1 MCFLRF
7 TVSMEYP
14 IYSSAPLCKH
24 NYMANKLCSTH
35 GQLFLYSIDLILCKT
50 YNYVQKSQC
59 ALSVC
64 IVCLRYS
71 TLLNIHTEF
80 GFGFASSKSG
90 VCGTCT
96 MPPIIGNNNYHNEI
110 ELSIYYRDR
119 ASERAYERGAYEQC
133 FACKYQGG
141 AFGALPI
148 NTQIVHFSTLW
159 PIGSFRSTFMHLCIY
174 AQSTMMMIMLMRC
187 WMPTYRIG
195 IVVGRLTAN

>member
-1 MCFLRF
+1 MSYRGFEANDRDKECKRAIFFHALSPHR
-7 TVSMEYP
+7 VPMRQHKQQCVCV
-14 IYSSAPLCKH
+14 PLCKH

-35 GQLFLYSIDLILCKT
+35 GQLFLYSIDLILYKT

-59 ALSVC
+59 VLSVC

-119 ASERAYERGAYEQC
+119 ASVRAWSVQATR
-133 FACKYQGG
+133 FTCKYQGG
-141 AFGALPI
+141 ATDALPI
-148 NTQIVHFSTLW
+148 NALK
-159 PIGSFRSTFMHLCIY
+159 
-174 AQSTMMMIMLMRC
+174 QSSVSAL
-187 WMPTYRIG
+187 
-195 IVVGRLTAN
+195 